1 MPYALLTTRAVLF
14 RAIYLPA
21 GRKHEGEG
29 IGHVE
34 TRDNDGKDNMKLF
47 IFIVRLFALPGAV
60 SEKP

>member
-1 MPYALLTTRAVLF
+1 MLTTRAVVF
-14 RAIYLPA
+14 RAIYLAA
-21 GRKHEGEG
+21 GGKHEGEG

-47 IFIVRLFALPGAV
+47 IFRVRLFDLPGAV